1 MSFSIDDSILA
12 NIKTQQDSEDEE
24 TGTAVDSGVTADRL
38 GGEEFMEVI
47 GGFGGGNTSD
57 TNVNYEDRIEDPLQ
71 DDDDDDEKNMEV
83 KEFPWQCMENDF
95 LRPYMFVEEELDVK
109 VGKNKRA
116 KLELELR
123 GVNGQVWSK
132 VPLAPPIADD
142 LPEFMAAG
150 KGPAKGVTN
159 PLEAWHLLIDVAML
173 NMVVKSTNEIIKGTK
188 KKEPHQKRL
197 TDLTELR
204 AWLGLNY
211 LCGVLRNSIQP
222 APVEELWTLELGNA
236 IFRATMSY
244 KRYEFLNQCV
254 RCADQTYS
262 NSGSGSLDEIAN
274 FWEKLVINCRS
285 YYAPS
290 SFCMIDEHILDLK
303 QFDNNPF
310 NHHLLTEPGLSG
322 LRLITMCDAKTM
334 YICNSLV
341 ANDTQPLDEEV
352 NQLVSDIKGTRR
364 CLCLNERFTNM
375 PLMQKLKQ
383 SQLQVVGALPATAKE
398 IPSEL
403 LGSAQTPT
411 KCYAKNDCTL
421 VSGLE
426 TLVSPT
432 GFLVTNGL
440 STRINPIKLYENI
453 HLTNRKAYQCMK
465 NFGSSYGQYKNN
477 RWHMEYFYFMLDVAA
492 FNAWTLYRLSENGD
506 AGIEQRDFQRQLG
519 LYLTQQQLK
528 QRIHYNIKLPLPL
541 KVQIAEILG
550 ENVDNILN
558 GATKKATDNTKVGSI
573 PKEKAL
579 IPNGIVLHS
588 RENDTRRRCR
598 GCKSRNG
605 SKIRTRCQQCL
616 QAYCMRHLITRCET
630 CTGYKLEH
638 STQDDDT
645 KDEEQPK
652 DETETHSHL
661 DDDEQQM
668 EDADL

>member
-1 MSFSIDDSILA
+1 MSFTIDDSILA
-12 NIKTQQDSEDEE
+12 NIKTQQDSDDDE
-24 TGTAVDSGVTADRL
+24 TGAAVAGTAERL

-47 GGFGGGNTSD
+47 GGFGGGNISD
-57 TNVNYEDRIEDPLQ
+57 ANVSYEDRIEDPLQ
-71 DDDDDDEKNMEV
+71 DGDDDEKEMEV
-83 KEFPWQCMENDF
+83 KEFPWLCMENDF
-95 LRPYMFVEEELDVK
+95 LKPYMYVEEELEVK
-109 VGKNKRA
+109 IGKNKRA

-123 GVNGQVWSK
+123 GANGQVWSK

-142 LPEFMAAG
+142 LPEFLAVG
-150 KGPAKGVTN
+150 KGPAKVVTN

-173 NMVVKSTNEIIKGTK
+173 NIVVKSTNEVIKATK
-188 KKEPHQKRL
+188 KKESHQKRL

-244 KRYEFLNQCV
+244 KRYEFLSQCI
-254 RCADQTYS
+254 RCADQTHS
-262 NSGSGSLDEIAN
+262 NSGSSLDEIAN

-290 SFCMIDEHILDLK
+290 GFCMIDEHILDLK
-303 QFDNNPF
+303 IFENNPF
-310 NHHLLTEPGLSG
+310 NHSLGSEPSLNG
-322 LRLITMCDAKTM
+322 LRIITMCDAKTM
-334 YICNSLV
+334 YICNALV

-375 PLMQKLKQ
+375 SLMQKLKQ
-383 SQLQVVGALPATAKE
+383 SQLQVGGALPATAKE
-398 IPSEL
+398 IPTEL
-403 LGSAQTPT
+403 LAPAQTPT
-411 KCYAKNDCTL
+411 VWYTKNDCTL
-421 VSGLE
+421 VAGLE
-426 TLVSPT
+426 STASPT
-432 GFLVTNGL
+432 GYLVTNGL
-440 STRINPIKLYENI
+440 STRINSVKLYESV
-453 HLTNRKAYQCMK
+453 HLTNRNAYQNMK
-465 NFGSSYGQYKNN
+465 NFGSNHRQCKNS

-506 AGIEQRDFQRQLG
+506 AGIDQRDFQRQLG

-528 QRIHYNIKLPLPL
+528 QRIHYNIKLPLAL
-541 KVQIAEILG
+541 KIQIAEILG

-579 IPNGIVLHS
+579 VPSGIVLHS

-598 GCKSRNG
+598 ACKSRNG
-605 SKIRTRCQQCL
+605 SKIRTRCQQCM
-616 QAYCMRHLITRCET
+616 QAYCMRHLITRCEA
-630 CTGYKLEH
+630 CTGYEVEH
-638 STQDDDT
+638 SAQDDDQ
-645 KDEEQPK
+645 QPK
-652 DETETHSHL
+652 DETESHSQL

-668 EDADL
+668 EDTDL